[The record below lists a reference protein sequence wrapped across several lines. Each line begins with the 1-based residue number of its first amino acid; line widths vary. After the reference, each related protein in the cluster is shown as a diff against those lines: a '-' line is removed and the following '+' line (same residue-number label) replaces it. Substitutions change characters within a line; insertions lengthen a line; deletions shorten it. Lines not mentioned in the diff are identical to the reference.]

1 MALYP
6 AHQWMVLFSDL
17 TKRPDPGSI
26 TTHLSSSWGE
36 SFMEV
41 LVIVSRVKT
50 ENIRS
55 KQRLYNCFM
64 PACYPVFVY
73 LELYGLK

>member
-6 AHQWMVLFSDL
+6 AHQWMILLSDL

-26 TTHLSSSWGE
+26 RTHLSSSWGE
-36 SFMEV
+36 SFMKV

-55 KQRLYNCFM
+55 KQILYNCFM

-73 LELYGLK
+73 LE